1 METLTAQAAIQIIT
15 VIVSITASYFTL
27 KARME
32 VQEEKLR
39 NIEKNAQQI
48 NEMQRQL
55 ERLQTTI
62 DIYMIKREVK
72 KTEKRAPQKQRMGL

>member
-32 VQEEKLR
+32 VQDEKLR

-72 KTEKRAPQKQRMGL
+72 KTEKRNPQKQRMGL